1 MPQQGVPAVTVPAEL
16 RSAPH
21 KALEVSFQ
29 HLLRRQWASVGTLSK
44 ICIIGDS
51 NIFFLNPPAKTLS
64 SPSRL
69 QDYVH
74 ERVIQFSPVFASRIA
89 PGTALEQVQKAAT
102 DVLSSLPPPDYTG
115 ALASRD
121 LQLVFRH
128 DCQ

>member
-1 MPQQGVPAVTVPAEL
+1 M
-16 RSAPH
+16 
-21 KALEVSFQ
+21 
-29 HLLRRQWASVGTLSK
+29 
-44 ICIIGDS
+44 
-51 NIFFLNPPAKTLS
+51 FFLNPPAKTLFS
-64 SPSRL
+64 SSRL

-74 ERVIQFSPVFASRIA
+74 ERIIQFSPVFASRIA
-89 PGTALEQVQKAAT
+89 PGTAPEQIQKDAA